1 MQNISLLCIIFKLTL
16 FKNLEDTKMTEFFT
30 LAMMG
35 GASTAEGGASNGSF
49 SMIIMM
55 AVLFAAMYFFTIR
68 PQKKQQKMEQ
78 ELRENTQIGD
88 EITTIGGICGRVV
101 AVKDDTIVLET
112 GSDRVK
118 IKFKKY
124 AIQTN
129 HTANEKIQAEREA
142 AKAAMAE
149 KKEKKSKKDKDEE

>member
-1 MQNISLLCIIFKLTL
+1 MTNFLT
-16 FKNLEDTKMTEFFT
+16 F
-30 LAMMG
+30 AMMS
-35 GASTAEGGASNGSF
+35 GAGAGAEGGAQSGSF

-149 KKEKKSKKDKDEE
+149 KKSKKSKKDEE

>member
-1 MQNISLLCIIFKLTL
+1 MTNFLT
-16 FKNLEDTKMTEFFT
+16 F
-30 LAMMG
+30 AMMG
-35 GASTAEGGASNGSF
+35 AAPEGGTSSAMP
-49 SMIIMM
+49 MIIMM
-55 AVLFAAMYFFTIR
+55 VALFGAMYFFTIR

-78 ELRENTQIGD
+78 EIRENTQIGD
-88 EITTIGGICGRVV
+88 EITTIGGICGKVV
-101 AVKDDTIVLET
+101 SVKDDSIVIET

-142 AKAAMAE
+142 AKAAMQE
-149 KKEKKSKKDKDEE
+149 KKAKKSKKDNKDAE

>member
-1 MQNISLLCIIFKLTL
+1 
-16 FKNLEDTKMTEFFT
+16 MTEFFT
-30 LAMMG
+30 FAMMS
-35 GASTAEGGASNGSF
+35 STATGDGSGTSGSA

-88 EITTIGGICGRVV
+88 EITTIGGICGKVV

-149 KKEKKSKKDKDEE
+149 KKEKKSKKDKDAE

>member
-1 MQNISLLCIIFKLTL
+1 MTNFLT
-16 FKNLEDTKMTEFFT
+16 F
-30 LAMMG
+30 AMMG
-35 GASTAEGGASNGSF
+35 GAGAGAGAEGGAQSGSF

-55 AVLFAAMYFFTIR
+55 AVLFGAMYFFTIR

-149 KKEKKSKKDKDEE
+149 KKSKKSKKDEE

>member
-1 MQNISLLCIIFKLTL
+1 MSEFLT
-16 FKNLEDTKMTEFFT
+16 FAMTT
-30 LAMMG
+30 AAG
-35 GASTAEGGASNGSF
+35 AEGAEGAQGGSMP
-49 SMIIMM
+49 MIIMM
-55 AVLFAAMYFFTIR
+55 VALFAAMYFFTIR

-78 ELRENTQIGD
+78 EIRENTQIGD
-88 EITTIGGICGRVV
+88 EITTIGGICGKVV
-101 AVKDDTIVLET
+101 SVKDDSIVIET

-142 AKAAMAE
+142 AKAAMQE
-149 KKEKKSKKDKDEE
+149 KKAKKSKKDDKDAE

>member
-1 MQNISLLCIIFKLTL
+1 MFDFLT
-16 FKNLEDTKMTEFFT
+16 F
-30 LAMMG
+30 AMAAPAG
-35 GASTAEGGASNGSF
+35 AEGAEGAQGSMP
-49 SMIIMM
+49 MIIMM
-55 AVLFAAMYFFTIR
+55 VALFAAMYFFTIR

-78 ELRENTQIGD
+78 EIRENTQIGD
-88 EITTIGGICGRVV
+88 EITTIGGICGKVV
-101 AVKDDTIVLET
+101 SVKDDSIVIET

-142 AKAAMAE
+142 AKAAMQE
-149 KKEKKSKKDKDEE
+149 KKAKKSKKDDKDAE

>member
-1 MQNISLLCIIFKLTL
+1 
-16 FKNLEDTKMTEFFT
+16 MTEFLTF
-30 LAMMG
+30 AMTSAG
-35 GASTAEGGASNGSF
+35 TGAEGGTSSP
-49 SMIIMM
+49 MPMVLMM
-55 AVLFAAMYFFTIR
+55 VVLFAAMYFFTIR

-78 ELRENTQIGD
+78 EIRESTQIGD
-88 EITTIGGICGRVV
+88 EITTIGGICGKVV
-101 AVKDDTIVLET
+101 SVKDDTIVIET

-142 AKAAMAE
+142 AKAAMQE
-149 KKEKKSKKDKDEE
+149 KKNSKKEKKDKSKDAE

>member
-1 MQNISLLCIIFKLTL
+1 MTNFLT
-16 FKNLEDTKMTEFFT
+16 F
-30 LAMMG
+30 AMMAG
-35 GASTAEGGASNGSF
+35 TGAGAEGGEPTSSF
-49 SMIIMM
+49 PM
-55 AVLFAAMYFFTIR
+55 LFIFAGMFALMYFTTIR
-68 PQKKQQKMEQ
+68 PQKKQQKREQ
-78 ELRENTQIGD
+78 EIRENTQIGD

-101 AVKDDTIVLET
+101 SVKDDTVVIET

-142 AKAAMAE
+142 AKAAMQE
-149 KKEKKSKKDKDEE
+149 KKEKKSKKNKDEE

>member
-1 MQNISLLCIIFKLTL
+1 MTDFLT
-16 FKNLEDTKMTEFFT
+16 F
-30 LAMMG
+30 AMMS
-35 GASTAEGGASNGSF
+35 GAGAEGAEQTSSF
-49 SMIIMM
+49 PM
-55 AVLFAAMYFFTIR
+55 LFIFAGMFALMYFTTIR
-68 PQKKQQKMEQ
+68 PQKKQQKREQ
-78 ELRENTQIGD
+78 EIRENTQIGD

-101 AVKDDTIVLET
+101 SVKDDIVVIET

-142 AKAAMAE
+142 AKAAMQE
-149 KKEKKSKKDKDEE
+149 KKEKKSKKNNDEE

>member
-1 MQNISLLCIIFKLTL
+1 MTNFLT
-16 FKNLEDTKMTEFFT
+16 F
-30 LAMMG
+30 AMMG
-35 GASTAEGGASNGSF
+35 GAAAEGAEQGGSF
-49 SMIIMM
+49 SMVIMM
-55 AVLFAAMYFFTIR
+55 AVLFGAMYFFTIR

-142 AKAAMAE
+142 AKAAMQE
-149 KKEKKSKKDKDEE
+149 KKEKKSKKNKDEE

>member
-1 MQNISLLCIIFKLTL
+1 MTNFLT
-16 FKNLEDTKMTEFFT
+16 F
-30 LAMMG
+30 AMMAG
-35 GASTAEGGASNGSF
+35 TGAGAEGGEQPSSLP
-49 SMIIMM
+49 MILIL
-55 AVLFAAMYFFTIR
+55 AVMFALMYFTTIR

-101 AVKDDTIVLET
+101 AVKDDTIVIET

-142 AKAAMAE
+142 AKAAMQE
-149 KKEKKSKKDKDEE
+149 KKEKKSKKNKDEE

>member
-1 MQNISLLCIIFKLTL
+1 
-16 FKNLEDTKMTEFFT
+16 MTNFLT
-30 LAMMG
+30 LAMMSG
-35 GASTAEGGASNGSF
+35 TGAAAEGAQQGGSF
-49 SMIIMM
+49 PMIIMM
-55 AVLFAAMYFFTIR
+55 AVLFAAMYFFIIR

-78 ELRENTQIGD
+78 EIRENTQIGD

-101 AVKDDTIVLET
+101 SVKDDSIVIET

-142 AKAAMAE
+142 AKAAMQE

>member
-1 MQNISLLCIIFKLTL
+1 
-16 FKNLEDTKMTEFFT
+16 
-30 LAMMG
+30 MG
-35 GASTAEGGASNGSF
+35 GAGAGAEGAQQSGSF

-55 AVLFAAMYFFTIR
+55 VVLFAAMYFFTIR

-101 AVKDDTIVLET
+101 SVKDDTIVLET

-142 AKAAMAE
+142 AKAAMQE
-149 KKEKKSKKDKDEE
+149 KKEKKSKKNKDEE

>member
-1 MQNISLLCIIFKLTL
+1 MNEFLT
-16 FKNLEDTKMTEFFT
+16 FAMTT
-30 LAMMG
+30 AAG
-35 GASTAEGGASNGSF
+35 AEGAEGAQGGSM

-55 AVLFAAMYFFTIR
+55 VALFAAMYFFTIR

-78 ELRENTQIGD
+78 EIRENTQIGD
-88 EITTIGGICGRVV
+88 EITTIGGICGKVV
-101 AVKDDTIVLET
+101 SVKDDSIVIET

-129 HTANEKIQAEREA
+129 HTANEKVQAEREA
-142 AKAAMAE
+142 AKAAMQE
-149 KKEKKSKKDKDEE
+149 KKAKKSKKDDKDAE

>member
-1 MQNISLLCIIFKLTL
+1 MTNLNVNDKALVVLNDNDANVVLSAKNIPTVKTALT
-16 FKNLEDTKMTEFFT
+16 N
-30 LAMMG
+30 
-35 GASTAEGGASNGSF
+35 
-49 SMIIMM
+49 
-55 AVLFAAMYFFTIR
+55 TINVFDIL
-68 PQKKQQKMEQ
+68 KY
-78 ELRENTQIGD
+78 
-88 EITTIGGICGRVV
+88 
-101 AVKDDTIVLET
+101 DTIVIET

-149 KKEKKSKKDKDEE
+149 KKGKKSKKDEE

>member
-1 MQNISLLCIIFKLTL
+1 MTNFLT
-16 FKNLEDTKMTEFFT
+16 F
-30 LAMMG
+30 AMMG
-35 GASTAEGGASNGSF
+35 GAGAAAGVEGGAQSGSF

-55 AVLFAAMYFFTIR
+55 AVLFGAMYFFTIR

-101 AVKDDTIVLET
+101 AVKDDTIVLEP

-118 IKFKKY
+118 IKFKNY

-149 KKEKKSKKDKDEE
+149 KKSKKSKKDEE

>member
-1 MQNISLLCIIFKLTL
+1 
-16 FKNLEDTKMTEFFT
+16 MTEFLTF
-30 LAMMG
+30 AMMSATG
-35 GASTAEGGASNGSF
+35 AEGEGGTGGSMT
-49 SMIIMM
+49 MIIMI
-55 AVLFAAMYFFTIR
+55 AVMFGLMYFTTIR

-78 ELRENTQIGD
+78 EIRENTQIGD
-88 EITTIGGICGRVV
+88 EITTIGGICGKVV
-101 AVKDDTIVLET
+101 AVKDDTVVIET

-142 AKAAMAE
+142 AKAAMAD
-149 KKEKKSKKDKDEE
+149 KKAKKSKKDE

>member
-1 MQNISLLCIIFKLTL
+1 MTEILTFAMMSSTGTDGSEQGGMGGMLIIF
-16 FKNLEDTKMTEFFT
+16 
-30 LAMMG
+30 
-35 GASTAEGGASNGSF
+35 
-49 SMIIMM
+49 
-55 AVLFAAMYFFTIR
+55 AVMFGLMYFTTIR

-78 ELRENTQIGD
+78 EIRENTQIGD
-88 EITTIGGICGRVV
+88 EITTIGGICGKVV
-101 AVKDDTIVLET
+101 AVKDDTIVVET

-149 KKEKKSKKDKDEE
+149 KKAKKSKKDE

>member
-1 MQNISLLCIIFKLTL
+1 
-16 FKNLEDTKMTEFFT
+16 MTEFFT

-35 GASTAEGGASNGSF
+35 GATAGAEGQTGSSWTMF
-49 SMIIMM
+49 LFIGIMI
-55 AVLFAAMYFFTIR
+55 AAMYFTTIR

-88 EITTIGGICGRVV
+88 EITTIGGICGKVV
-101 AVKDDTIVLET
+101 AVKDDTIVIET

-129 HTANEKIQAEREA
+129 HTANEKVQAEREA
-142 AKAAMAE
+142 AKAAMEAQ
-149 KKEKKSKKDKDEE
+149 KKEKKSKKSKKDEE

>member
-1 MQNISLLCIIFKLTL
+1 MTNFLT
-16 FKNLEDTKMTEFFT
+16 F
-30 LAMMG
+30 AMM
-35 GASTAEGGASNGSF
+35 APAEGGSTGDMMP
-49 SMIIMM
+49 MILMM
-55 AVLFAAMYFFTIR
+55 AALFAAMYFFTIR

-78 ELRENTQIGD
+78 EIRENTQIGD

-101 AVKDDTIVLET
+101 SVKDDAIVIET

-142 AKAAMAE
+142 AKAAMQ
-149 KKEKKSKKDKDEE
+149 EKKSKKSKDEE

>member
-1 MQNISLLCIIFKLTL
+1 
-16 FKNLEDTKMTEFFT
+16 MTEFLTF
-30 LAMMG
+30 AMMPATG
-35 GASTAEGGASNGSF
+35 AEGSQQGGGMGGMLLIF
-49 SMIIMM
+49 
-55 AVLFAAMYFFTIR
+55 AVMFGLMYFTTIR

-78 ELRENTQIGD
+78 EIRENTQIGD
-88 EITTIGGICGRVV
+88 EITTIGGICGKVV
-101 AVKDDTIVLET
+101 AVKDDTIVIET

-142 AKAAMAE
+142 ARAAMAE
-149 KKEKKSKKDKDEE
+149 KKAKKSKKDE

>member
-1 MQNISLLCIIFKLTL
+1 MFDFLT
-16 FKNLEDTKMTEFFT
+16 F
-30 LAMMG
+30 AMVAPAG
-35 GASTAEGGASNGSF
+35 AEGAEGAQGSMP
-49 SMIIMM
+49 MIIMM
-55 AVLFAAMYFFTIR
+55 VALFAAMYFFTIR

-78 ELRENTQIGD
+78 EIRENTQIGD
-88 EITTIGGICGRVV
+88 EITTIGGICGKVV
-101 AVKDDTIVLET
+101 SVKDDTIVIET

-142 AKAAMAE
+142 AKAAMQE
-149 KKEKKSKKDKDEE
+149 KKAKKSKKDDKDAE